1 MESWKEIGIGG
12 VFAIMVI
19 REVFGFLRSYKKN
32 GSANESGMKPV
43 DFWRLEFRSA
53 IDERMGAHLTA
64 QTQTLTDIRDGINKL
79 VTLSEQRR

>member
-1 MESWKEIGIGG
+1 MPEWQQLGIGG

-19 REVFGFLRSYKKN
+19 REVLGFLKKRGTMTN
-32 GSANESGMKPV
+32 GEAGGKSV

-53 IDERMGAHLTA
+53 IDERMGSHLAA

-79 VTLSEQRR
+79 VVLNENRR